1 MDKLQDKIRKLKNP
15 SVVDMSVE
23 PWQLPPHILQESET
37 LAKAYE
43 RFCRELLVAMK
54 DIVPAVRFR
63 INNFVLLGAE
73 GLAILPNLLLVAKQ
87 QGYYV
92 ILDGLE
98 ALSAGEAAA
107 NAEIFMKPIYRFDAI
122 LLSAYIGSD
131 ALKPYAAKCAETG
144 RDMFAVIRTAN
155 RSARELQDLLTGTRL
170 VHTAAADVI
179 TRLGEELP
187 GNGDYSRIGA
197 LAAATA
203 PDTIKNLR
211 AKYPNLFLLLDGY
224 DYSGA
229 NAKYCSFAFDKFG
242 YGAAACAGSSV
253 TAAWAEEEN
262 DGTDF
267 AERAVE
273 AAKRMRNNLIRYVTI
288 F

>member
-37 LAKAYE
+37 LAQAYR
-43 RFCRELLVAMK
+43 RFCVELLEALR

-63 INNFVLLGAE
+63 ISTFILFGPE
-73 GLAILPNLLLVAKQ
+73 GLAVLPDVLLKAKQ
-87 QGYYV
+87 MGYYV

-98 ALSAGEAAA
+98 SLSAQDAAA
-107 NAEIFMKPIYRFDAI
+107 AAETFMKPAYRFDGI
-122 LLSAYIGSD
+122 LLSFYIGSD

-144 RDMFAVIRTAN
+144 RDLFAVIRTAN
-155 RSARELQDLLTGTRL
+155 KSARELQDLLTGTRL

-179 TRLGEELP
+179 TRMGEELR
-187 GNGDYSRIGA
+187 GNNGYFRVGA
-197 LAAATA
+197 VAAATS
-203 PDTIKNLR
+203 PDSIKGLR

-229 NAKYCSFAFDKFG
+229 NAKYCSFAFDRLG
-242 YGAAACAGSSV
+242 HGAAACAGSSV
-253 TAAWAEEEN
+253 TAAWAEEET

-267 AERAVE
+267 AQRAVE
-273 AAKRMRNNLIRYVTI
+273 AAKRMRTNLMRYVTI

>member
-37 LAKAYE
+37 LAQAYR
-43 RFCRELLVAMK
+43 RFCVELLEALQEV
-54 DIVPAVRFR
+54 VPAVRFR
-63 INNFVLLGAE
+63 IGSFILFGPE
-73 GLAILPNLLLVAKQ
+73 GLALLPEVLLKAKQ
-87 QGYYV
+87 LGYYV

-98 ALSAGEAAA
+98 GLSAGQAAA
-107 NAEIFMKPIYRFDAI
+107 HAEVFMRPEYRFDAI

-131 ALKPYAAKCAETG
+131 ALKPYAEKCAEQG
-144 RDMFAVIRTAN
+144 RDLFAVIRTAN
-155 RSARELQDLLTGTRL
+155 KSARELQDLLSGTRL

-179 TRLGEELP
+179 TRMGEELP
-187 GNGDYSRIGA
+187 GNNGYSRIGA
-197 LAAATA
+197 LAAATS
-203 PDTIKNLR
+203 PDSIKTLR
-211 AKYPNLFLLLDGY
+211 TKYKNLFLLLDGY
-224 DYSGA
+224 DLSGA

-253 TAAWAEEEN
+253 TAAWAQEET
-262 DGTDF
+262 DGLDF

-273 AAKRMRNNLIRYVTI
+273 AAKRMRSNLTRYITI